1 MNDAYEQLR
10 QAVQAWAAAGYLPET
25 LAYGFVVNALLAG
38 LLIGPVLGGL
48 GTLVVVKR
56 FAFFSEAVGHAALTG
71 VAIGILLGE
80 PYTGPYGSLFGY
92 CLLFGVLLNYL
103 RNRTGLAPDTL
114 IGVFLSVSLALGASL
129 LLVLAGKINVHILE
143 NVLFGSVLTVNGH
156 DLAVLAA
163 VAVLVPCLALPL
175 YNRIMLASFNP
186 QLAAVRG
193 VAVKSLDYLFVAL
206 VTLVTVA
213 AVKVIGAIL
222 VGALLVIPAAA
233 ARLVSQSLKG
243 FFWLAVLIA
252 TVSTLAG
259 ILLPIMFD
267 LPIPSGAAIIL
278 VAGLAFGLA
287 AIARGCLPHLKGTP
301 DEPETPLPRPGP
313 GLRRTRRPAPGPRRD
328 AGRAQSA
335 PVTVL
340 ASLPVTH
347 ALAERLLRDTEVKL
361 QRVAPANL
369 PASRQASFF
378 AGRGAGGLAKAA
390 GQADAVIDLRSIW
403 SDDPLYPLAR
413 RSNIRIVEI
422 DAARPVDGALP
433 GVALRPG
440 SDLHAYPWLNPTNLG
455 RMADVLASDLE
466 RLAPGAAATIQ
477 ANLATLKKQL
487 LEATAS
493 NETRLAKADN
503 LSVIS
508 LSERLGYLLA
518 GLNLDPLD
526 VEIQAD
532 DGWTETNIQAFAE
545 ELKSEDIA
553 LVLHHRQPPKPLADA
568 IAASGA
574 RLVVVDTEA
583 ADPVAGLESDM
594 KAIVEGL
601 LAGKG

>member
-1 MNDAYEQLR
+1 M
-10 QAVQAWAAAGYLPET
+10 
-25 LAYGFVVNALLAG
+25 
-38 LLIGPVLGGL
+38 
-48 GTLVVVKR
+48 
-56 FAFFSEAVGHAALTG
+56 
-71 VAIGILLGE
+71 
-80 PYTGPYGSLFGY
+80 
-92 CLLFGVLLNYL
+92 
-103 RNRTGLAPDTL
+103 
-114 IGVFLSVSLALGASL
+114 SLALGASL

-328 AGRAQSA
+328 
-335 PVTVL
+335 V
-340 ASLPVTH
+340 
-347 ALAERLLRDTEVKL
+347 
-361 QRVAPANL
+361 
-369 PASRQASFF
+369 
-378 AGRGAGGLAKAA
+378 GRGPVRASHGTGQPAGHPRPRRTPAA
-390 GQADAVIDLRSIW
+390 GHRGQAATGRPGQPAGQPPGLVLRR
-403 SDDPLYPLAR
+403 AR
-413 RSNIRIVEI
+413 RRRLWP
-422 DAARPVDGALP
+422 RPP
-433 GVALRPG
+433 GRP
-440 SDLHAYPWLNPTNLG
+440 
-455 RMADVLASDLE
+455 
-466 RLAPGAAATIQ
+466 
-477 ANLATLKKQL
+477 
-487 LEATAS
+487 
-493 NETRLAKADN
+493 TR
-503 LSVIS
+503 
-508 LSERLGYLLA
+508 
-518 GLNLDPLD
+518 
-526 VEIQAD
+526 
-532 DGWTETNIQAFAE
+532 
-545 ELKSEDIA
+545 
-553 LVLHHRQPPKPLADA
+553 
-568 IAASGA
+568 
-574 RLVVVDTEA
+574 
-583 ADPVAGLESDM
+583 
-594 KAIVEGL
+594 
-601 LAGKG
+601 